1 MITLISHL
9 AFVLTATVLHQ
20 EILRIRHFCISIT
33 WNINKT
39 RCSRSLSDEQSAL
52 QFFVCIILDVPC
64 REFLMSHF
72 VQKVVLSAWPWR
84 IYPFAPCSFFL
95 HSLLM
100 TNVKRISSLHESSH
114 STRTKRVSRMAVIQ
128 SVSKLSDTHLH
139 KESMY
144 ITCRAEGWVRLSRW
158 HFLLS
163 LMITSCCLRSFS
175 FRGIAVFVTA
185 MPIGWKERH
194 FCSLSCL
201 FICPW
206 WFCTTQFFPCR
217 ERVGAISAA
226 LRFILLFVSPCWLF
240 CVCTET
246 DLRPTA
252 LPRMFCLCSGCLPS
266 SLSLFWCSLDGH

>member
-1 MITLISHL
+1 
-9 AFVLTATVLHQ
+9 
-20 EILRIRHFCISIT
+20 
-33 WNINKT
+33 
-39 RCSRSLSDEQSAL
+39 
-52 QFFVCIILDVPC
+52 
-64 REFLMSHF
+64 
-72 VQKVVLSAWPWR
+72 
-84 IYPFAPCSFFL
+84 
-95 HSLLM
+95 
-100 TNVKRISSLHESSH
+100 
-114 STRTKRVSRMAVIQ
+114 MAVIQ

-139 KESMY
+139 KESMQ

-175 FRGIAVFVTA
+175 FRGIAVFVTVMA
-185 MPIGWKERH
+185 IGQKERH

-201 FICPW
+201 FISPW

-217 ERVGAISAA
+217 ELVGAISAA

-266 SLSLFWCSLDGH
+266 SLSLFWCSLDGHQDFLGIGDEGYGTKTFSKLVKERFWMFGVPHAMLHAAFVCQFKVCLV